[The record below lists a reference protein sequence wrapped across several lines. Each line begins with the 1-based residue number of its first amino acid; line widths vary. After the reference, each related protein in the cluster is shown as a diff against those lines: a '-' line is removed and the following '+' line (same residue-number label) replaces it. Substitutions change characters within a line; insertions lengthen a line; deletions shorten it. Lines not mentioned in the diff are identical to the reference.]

1 MTKGIL
7 EMTNKYNAF
16 AICVVAA
23 AALATSGCGESVD
36 KQAAAATP
44 LEMRT
49 KFYSVSSGIMQAY
62 GAHPGCV
69 LAAFGD
75 AVPLA
80 VGNSRVDQCSV
91 ISVAGAATMG
101 NGRVVAVGHESFIS
115 GKECGDP
122 ESYAMK
128 RRLANKSFVR
138 EWMKWLAKGEPIRT
152 VYLDSAAQNLIDDFP
167 AKACGA
173 KAEWL
178 DGYDK
183 LAALPEGS
191 VFVTFPDAHP
201 LEDAAKLKAFV
212 KRGGGVLCSVVG
224 WGWLQ
229 ITGGKSLSS
238 ENVFNAA
245 MGECGLFASGLYGLY
260 PTGGT
265 WVGKYTDPSYRFPVG
280 GEESLK
286 LALLDA
292 GKRKND
298 DLFVGGS
305 REVFLTELYGVLPK
319 GDTRF
324 IPHLDK
330 LADASLL
337 DPPPSPGNPL
347 SFARLDEHLRM
358 SLFIRRW
365 KCDPEREWPAH
376 PAAAVYPGLPSGP
389 ERVERTVEVD
399 LSVPRWH
406 GTGLFAAAGEPL
418 SVEIPEGAADLGLSV
433 RVGTSTCRISASTDW
448 LRAPDTSVELPLRKV
463 VTKFSSP
470 FGGLVYID
478 VPYGLKGR
486 GKVTVKIGKACPAAW
501 FVEGRDTP
509 ESWRKAL
516 AESPAPF
523 VEIENEMIALT
534 VPADVAR
541 KAGDPGEV
549 LALWRQVMECD
560 AKLAGFTPERW
571 TPARSHERLSPE
583 RMCFDV
589 QICAGYMHSGYPIML
604 PAKCMPLLLNP
615 AAMREGKIDEVWGM
629 FHEMGHNHQSPYW
642 TFDFTEEVTVN
653 FFSLYCMEKICGL
666 KPRDTA
672 KMGAGNKALRE
683 DVARWKAG
691 GRSFDEWKS
700 NYWLALDFF
709 VDLQQRFGWE
719 AFEKLFAEYA
729 ALPEAERPKTDFE
742 KRRQWC
748 ERLSR
753 IVGQDLSAD
762 FSFMLKD
769 GK

>member
-1 MTKGIL
+1 M
-7 EMTNKYNAF
+7 MTNRYNAF
-16 AICVVAA
+16 AICAVAA
-23 AALATSGCGESVD
+23 AVLATSGCGESVD
-36 KQAAAATP
+36 RQAAATTP

-80 VGNSRVDQCSV
+80 VGNSRVDQLSV

-115 GKECGDP
+115 GKAAGDSS
-122 ESYAMK
+122 ESGARE
-128 RRLANKSFVR
+128 RRSANKPFVR
-138 EWMKWLAKGEPIRT
+138 ECMKWLAKGEPLRT
-152 VYLDSAAQNLIDDFP
+152 VYLDSVAQNLIDDFP

-286 LALLDA
+286 LALLGA
-292 GKRKND
+292 SKRKNED
-298 DLFVGGS
+298 FFIDGS
-305 REVFLTELYGVLPK
+305 REVLLTELYGVLPK

-433 RVGTSTCRISASTDW
+433 RVGTSTCCISASKDW
-448 LRAPDTSVELPLRKV
+448 LRAPDTSVELPLRKA

-486 GKVTVKIGKACPAAW
+486 GKVPVKIGKACPASW

-523 VEIENEMIALT
+523 AEIENEMIALT

-604 PAKCMPLLLNP
+604 PTKCMPLLLDP

-642 TFDFTEEVTVN
+642 TFNFTEEVTVN
-653 FFSLYCMEKICGL
+653 FFSLYCMEKICGI

-729 ALPEAERPKTDFE
+729 ALPEVERPKTDFE
-742 KRRQWC
+742 KRRQFC

-762 FSFMLKD
+762 FLFMLKD

>member
-1 MTKGIL
+1 MKLKSVIFR
-7 EMTNKYNAF
+7 KAF
-16 AICVVAA
+16 AKCAAVVAA
-23 AALATSGCGESVD
+23 AVVAASGCGESVD
-36 KQAAAATP
+36 RQAAAATP
-44 LEMRT
+44 LELRT
-49 KFYSVSSGIMQAY
+49 KIYTVSSGIKQAY
-62 GAHPGCV
+62 SAHPGCV

-80 VGNSRVDQCSV
+80 VGNSRGDQFSV

-115 GKECGDP
+115 GRAAGDSS
-122 ESYAMK
+122 ESGARE
-128 RRLANKSFVR
+128 RRSANWPFVR
-138 EWMKWLAKGEPIRT
+138 ECMKWLAKGEPLRT
-152 VYLDSAAQNLIDDFP
+152 VYLDAAAQSLIDDYP

-191 VFVTFPDAHP
+191 VFVTVPDAHP
-201 LEDAAKLKAFV
+201 LEEAARLKAFV

-224 WGWLQ
+224 WGWVQ
-229 ITGGKSLSS
+229 VSGGKSLSS

-245 MGECGLFASGLYGLY
+245 VGECGLFASGLFGLY
-260 PTGGT
+260 PIGGLIGT
-265 WVGKYTDPSYRFPVG
+265 YGDPSYRFPVG
-280 GEESLK
+280 GEEALK
-286 LALLDA
+286 LALS
-292 GKRKND
+292 GRKD
-298 DLFVGGS
+298 VDIFVGGS

-319 GDTRF
+319 DDTRF

-337 DPPPSPGNPL
+337 DAPPSPENPL
-347 SFARLDEHLRM
+347 SFARRPAEHLRM
-358 SLFIRRW
+358 SLFMRRW
-365 KCDPEREWPAH
+365 KSDPEREWPAH

-399 LSVPRWH
+399 LSIPRWH

-418 SVEIPEGAADLGLSV
+418 SVEIPEGAAELGLSV
-433 RVGTSTCRISASTDW
+433 RIGTSTCRISSGAEW
-448 LRAPDTSVELPLRKV
+448 LRAPDVSVELPLTKA

-470 FGGLVYID
+470 FGGLVYVD

-486 GKVTVKIGKACPAAW
+486 GKVPVKIGRACPAAW
-501 FVEGRDTP
+501 FVEGRDNLG
-509 ESWRKAL
+509 SWRKAL

-523 VEIENEMIALT
+523 AEIESDAIALT
-534 VPADVAR
+534 APAAVAR
-541 KAGDPGEV
+541 RAGDPGEV
-549 LALWRQVMECD
+549 LALWSQVLGCD

-571 TPARSHERLSPE
+571 APAHSHGRLSPE

-589 QICAGYMHSGYPIML
+589 QLCAGYMHSGYPIMI
-604 PAKCMPLLLNP
+604 PAKCAPLLLSP
-615 AAMREGKIDEVWGM
+615 AAMREGKIDEVWGF
-629 FHEMGHNHQSPYW
+629 FHEMGHNHQSPDW
-642 TFDFTEEVTVN
+642 TFSGSEEVTVN
-653 FFSLYCMEKICGL
+653 IFSLYCMEKICGM
-666 KPRDTA
+666 KPSEVPQMRDP
-672 KMGAGNKALRE
+672 ALLARVE
-683 DVARWKAG
+683 RWKSN
-691 GRSFDEWKS
+691 GRSFDEWKCDP
-700 NYWLALDFF
+700 WLGIVFF
-709 VDLQQRFGWE
+709 AELQQKYGWE

-729 ALPEAERPKTDFE
+729 ALPEAERPKTDLE